1 MELNKDQRGPG
12 PGGQEAVGRTQLGCQ
27 KPVPVSFTPEVTE
40 EEALVSGPQEHTAG
54 FWQPL
59 LQLHEGREKEQGAL
73 GVPPLLALCTPT
85 KASF

>member
-59 LQLHEGREKEQGAL
+59 PGQGDPHEDTQSQAGGRY
-73 GVPPLLALCTPT
+73 T
-85 KASF
+85 